1 MSHDRKH
8 NKYVVFGLPVIL
20 LVSILLMT
28 NVASAI
34 SPTVSASPAPSTTPL
49 WGFQGASMNYTGTQK
64 NNTPLSNSTL
74 NSITPQWL
82 FNGSYANYTFQE
94 KISSLSLSGTDNAT
108 IIMENSTS
116 VSIKFVVNY
125 TEKISGFT
133 NKTTYLNGSTIAEAG
148 GNFFS
153 FTGPNSTSNFP
164 ALSTSALYFMDS
176 GILSSF
182 MSTATIHIG
191 VSFPALKTN
200 MKSDKVIMNFSG
212 MNISY
217 YASYNSGLILN
228 ISGNNS
234 AISFNSQISAT
245 NALPQ
250 EQPPFSLGPR
260 TSTSYT
266 KYEITS
272 LASNGNFTVNVT
284 GNSSSG
290 SFFGSSSS
298 SFNGT
303 INKLTGFP
311 ALNTTNLSQLNAGI
325 SPFPYYTTVTTN
337 VTVSVA
343 AGTFVTDELHGST
356 TTNGNISTITIYVDA
371 TSGVV
376 VRLEFNASF
385 SFGSLLMFMN
395 ESLSL
400 TSTNIPMTGGAGGY
414 LSGTVSPSGATLIV
428 NGIAVPVQNGTYN
441 VSLEPGHYYV
451 SATMNGYQA
460 KTYGVNITAG
470 VTTERSVVLSP
481 IAGFVTI
488 SGTVTPSLGSV
499 VFVGGHPA
507 YVNQIT
513 GDYSISVAKGN
524 YTISAFHSGY
534 FPVSK
539 NITATAS
546 QTENF
551 VLVKV
556 PTATSVKVNGKTNAT
571 GYNVTITNVANMN
584 GFVTANFTATKNGT
598 LSVSIPFSDMK
609 NATVADILNS
619 SVYVNGTRDRNFS
632 ITFSSNF
639 TIILTVYNL
648 SGGDPTLY
656 WTYSPSAVLPSSPS
670 SSPPSISPLED
681 GVVIGVLV
689 AVIAAV
695 AVMMVKR
702 RKK

>member
-1 MSHDRKH
+1 
-8 NKYVVFGLPVIL
+8 
-20 LVSILLMT
+20 
-28 NVASAI
+28 
-34 SPTVSASPAPSTTPL
+34 
-49 WGFQGASMNYTGTQK
+49 MNYTGTQ
-64 NNTPLSNSTL
+64 TSNSPPSNL
-74 NSITPQWL
+74 SSIRPLWL
-82 FNGSYANYTFQE
+82 HNGSYANYTFKMTE
-94 KISSLSLSGTDNAT
+94 SG
-108 IIMENSTS
+108 ITS
-116 VSIKFVVNY
+116 QGNYNVSIFNVNASAMNY
-125 TEKISGFT
+125 SAMTVTVEKISGT
-133 NKTTYLNGSTIAEAG
+133 YSKSTTYANNTFVTMNEEFITYS
-148 GNFFS
+148 
-153 FTGPNSTSNFP
+153 GPETTAFP
-164 ALSTSALYFMDS
+164 ALSPSALYFMDS
-176 GILSSF
+176 GFLPLPIPNV
-182 MSTATIHIG
+182 TIKSG
-191 VSFPALKTN
+191 VSFNALGKTI
-200 MKSDKVIMNFSG
+200 KSDEFIMTNSTS
-212 MNISY
+212 NLSY
-217 YASYNSGLILN
+217 YASYGSGLILN
-228 ISGNNS
+228 ISGNGS
-234 AISFNSQISAT
+234 AGISFNTQINAT
-245 NALPQ
+245 NIHVSTP
-250 EQPPFSLGPR
+250 PPFTVGMT

-272 LASNGNFTVNVT
+272 LASNGSFTVSVT

-290 SFFGSSSS
+290 FFGLSRSG

-303 INKLTGFP
+303 LNNPNSIP

-325 SPFPYYTTVTTN
+325 SPMGMNTTVKSDI
-337 VTVSVA
+337 TVSVA
-343 AGTFVTDELHGST
+343 AGTFVTDEVHGST
-356 TTNGNISTITIYVDA
+356 TKGNISTTIRFYVDA
-371 TSGVV
+371 TSGVLV
-376 VRLEFNASF
+376 KVEFNMSF
-385 SFGSLLMFMN
+385 SFGSLYVFMN
-395 ESLSL
+395 ESVSL
-400 TSTNIPMTGGAGGY
+400 TSTNIPMAGGAGGY

-428 NGIAVPVQNGTYN
+428 NGIAVPVQNGAYN
-441 VSLEPGHYYV
+441 VSLEPGHYYI

-470 VTTERSVVLSP
+470 ITTKLNVVLSS
-481 IAGFVTI
+481 IVGSVTI

-507 YVNQIT
+507 YVNPIT
-513 GDYSISVAKGN
+513 GDYNISVAKGN
-524 YTISAFHSGY
+524 YTISAFHPGY
-534 FPVSK
+534 FPASR

-556 PTATSVKVNGKTNAT
+556 PTPTSVKVSGKINAT

-584 GFVTANFTATKNGT
+584 GFVSANFTATKNGT

-670 SSPPSISPLED
+670 SSPPSLSPLED

-695 AVMMVKR
+695 AVMMVKK

>member
-460 KTYGVNITAG
+460 KTYGVNVTAG
-470 VTTERSVVLSP
+470 ITTRLKVVLSP

>member
-1 MSHDRKH
+1 M
-8 NKYVVFGLPVIL
+8 
-20 LVSILLMT
+20 
-28 NVASAI
+28 I
-34 SPTVSASPAPSTTPL
+34 SVRR
-49 WGFQGASMNYTGTQK
+49 
-64 NNTPLSNSTL
+64 
-74 NSITPQWL
+74 
-82 FNGSYANYTFQE
+82 
-94 KISSLSLSGTDNAT
+94 
-108 IIMENSTS
+108 
-116 VSIKFVVNY
+116 
-125 TEKISGFT
+125 
-133 NKTTYLNGSTIAEAG
+133 
-148 GNFFS
+148 
-153 FTGPNSTSNFP
+153 
-164 ALSTSALYFMDS
+164 STSASSLPLKPSCGTMLGGDEKLLPSS
-176 GILSSF
+176 GKGTPATRSLWFHESVPGNKNGGAVDRPFPILSS
-182 MSTATIHIG
+182 
-191 VSFPALKTN
+191 PARSRLAR
-200 MKSDKVIMNFSG
+200 D
-212 MNISY
+212 
-217 YASYNSGLILN
+217 
-228 ISGNNS
+228 S
-234 AISFNSQISAT
+234 AHKDC
-245 NALPQ
+245 
-250 EQPPFSLGPR
+250 
-260 TSTSYT
+260 Y
-266 KYEITS
+266 
-272 LASNGNFTVNVT
+272 
-284 GNSSSG
+284 
-290 SFFGSSSS
+290 
-298 SFNGT
+298 
-303 INKLTGFP
+303 
-311 ALNTTNLSQLNAGI
+311 TNLSQLNAGI

-343 AGTFVTDELHGST
+343 AGTFVTDELHGSI

-460 KTYGVNITAG
+460 KTYGVNVTAG
-470 VTTERSVVLSP
+470 ITTRLKVVLSP

>member
-343 AGTFVTDELHGST
+343 AGTFVTDELHGSI

-385 SFGSLLMFMN
+385 SFGSPLMFMN

>member
-1 MSHDRKH
+1 MSQDRKH

-34 SPTVSASPAPSTTPL
+34 SPTVSASQAPSTTPL

-108 IIMENSTS
+108 IIKENSTS

-133 NKTTYLNGSTIAEAG
+133 NKTTYLNGITIAEAG

-191 VSFPALKTN
+191 VSFPALK
-200 MKSDKVIMNFSG
+200 MSIKSDKVIMNFSG

-228 ISGNNS
+228 ISGNGSN
-234 AISFNSQISAT
+234 IGFNSQISAT
-245 NALPQ
+245 NALPH

-470 VTTERSVVLSP
+470 VTTEQNVVLSP
-481 IAGFVTI
+481 IAGSVTI

>member
-1 MSHDRKH
+1 
-8 NKYVVFGLPVIL
+8 V
-20 LVSILLMT
+20 
-28 NVASAI
+28 
-34 SPTVSASPAPSTTPL
+34 
-49 WGFQGASMNYTGTQK
+49 
-64 NNTPLSNSTL
+64 
-74 NSITPQWL
+74 
-82 FNGSYANYTFQE
+82 
-94 KISSLSLSGTDNAT
+94 
-108 IIMENSTS
+108 
-116 VSIKFVVNY
+116 
-125 TEKISGFT
+125 
-133 NKTTYLNGSTIAEAG
+133 
-148 GNFFS
+148 S
-153 FTGPNSTSNFP
+153 FTALGKTIKSDEFIMTNSTSN
-164 ALSTSALYFMDS
+164 L
-176 GILSSF
+176 
-182 MSTATIHIG
+182 
-191 VSFPALKTN
+191 
-200 MKSDKVIMNFSG
+200 
-212 MNISY
+212 SY
-217 YASYNSGLILN
+217 YASYGSGLILN
-228 ISGNNS
+228 ISGNGS
-234 AISFNSQISAT
+234 AGISFNTQINAT
-245 NALPQ
+245 NITVSTP
-250 EQPPFSLGPR
+250 PPFTVGMT

-272 LASNGNFTVNVT
+272 LASNGSFTVSVT

-290 SFFGSSSS
+290 FFGLSRSG

-303 INKLTGFP
+303 LNNPNSFP
-311 ALNTTNLSQLNAGI
+311 ALNTTNLSQLNAGK
-325 SPFPYYTTVTTN
+325 SPFMGKNTTVKRD

-343 AGTFVTDELHGST
+343 AGTFVTDEVNGST
-356 TTNGNISTITIYVDA
+356 TQNGGIFKMAIYVDA
-371 TSGVV
+371 TSGVLV
-376 VRLEFNASF
+376 KGEFNVSF
-385 SFGSLLMFMN
+385 SFGSLHMFMN
-395 ESLSL
+395 ESVSL
-400 TSTNIPMTGGAGGY
+400 TSTNIPMAGGAGGY

-428 NGIAVPVQNGTYN
+428 NGIAVPVQNGAYN
-441 VSLEPGHYYV
+441 VSLEPGHYYI

-470 VTTERSVVLSP
+470 ITTEQNVVLSS
-481 IAGFVTI
+481 IVDSVTI

-507 YVNQIT
+507 YVNPIT

-524 YTISAFHSGY
+524 YTISAFHPGY
-534 FPVSK
+534 FPASR

-556 PTATSVKVNGKTNAT
+556 PTPTSVKVSGKINAT

-584 GFVTANFTATKNGT
+584 GFVSANFTATKNGT

-670 SSPPSISPLED
+670 SSPPSLSPLED

>member
-272 LASNGNFTVNVT
+272 LSSNGNFTVNVT

-343 AGTFVTDELHGST
+343 AGTFVTDELHGSI

>member
-1 MSHDRKH
+1 
-8 NKYVVFGLPVIL
+8 
-20 LVSILLMT
+20 
-28 NVASAI
+28 
-34 SPTVSASPAPSTTPL
+34 
-49 WGFQGASMNYTGTQK
+49 
-64 NNTPLSNSTL
+64 
-74 NSITPQWL
+74 
-82 FNGSYANYTFQE
+82 
-94 KISSLSLSGTDNAT
+94 
-108 IIMENSTS
+108 
-116 VSIKFVVNY
+116 
-125 TEKISGFT
+125 
-133 NKTTYLNGSTIAEAG
+133 
-148 GNFFS
+148 
-153 FTGPNSTSNFP
+153 
-164 ALSTSALYFMDS
+164 
-176 GILSSF
+176 
-182 MSTATIHIG
+182 
-191 VSFPALKTN
+191 
-200 MKSDKVIMNFSG
+200 
-212 MNISY
+212 
-217 YASYNSGLILN
+217 
-228 ISGNNS
+228 
-234 AISFNSQISAT
+234 
-245 NALPQ
+245 
-250 EQPPFSLGPR
+250 
-260 TSTSYT
+260 
-266 KYEITS
+266 
-272 LASNGNFTVNVT
+272 SNGNFTVNVT

>member
-272 LASNGNFTVNVT
+272 LSSNGNFTVNVT

>member
-1 MSHDRKH
+1 MLMSQDRSFG
-8 NKYVVFGLPVIL
+8 KYVVLVLPAVLI
-20 LVSILLMT
+20 VSMLLMT
-28 NVASAI
+28 NVSSAI
-34 SPTVSASPAPSTTPL
+34 PSTNPVAAPSSSTPL
-49 WGFQGASMNYTGTQK
+49 WGFQGAYMNYTGTQTS
-64 NNTPLSNSTL
+64 NTPPSNLS
-74 NSITPQWL
+74 SIRPLWL
-82 FNGSYANYTFQE
+82 HNGSYANYTL
-94 KISSLSLSGTDNAT
+94 KMTMSSIT
-108 IIMENSTS
+108 IQGNYN
-116 VSIKFVVNY
+116 VSIFNVNASAMNY
-125 TEKISGFT
+125 SAMTVTVEKISGIYQNNTT
-133 NKTTYLNGSTIAEAG
+133 NAKNILVTNEEFITYSGPETIA
-148 GNFFS
+148 
-153 FTGPNSTSNFP
+153 FP
-164 ALSTSALYFMDS
+164 ALSPLALYFMDS
-176 GILSSF
+176 GFPQIPNV
-182 MSTATIHIG
+182 TITSGVKFVAHG
-191 VSFPALKTN
+191 VSI
-200 MKSDKVIMNFSG
+200 KSDKFMMTSSASK
-212 MNISY
+212 MSY
-217 YASYNSGLILN
+217 YASYGSGLILN
-228 ISGNNS
+228 ISGNGS
-234 AISFNSQISAT
+234 GTSFDTQINAT
-245 NALPQ
+245 NIPVQ
-250 EQPPFSLGPR
+250 VPPPFSLGPR
-260 TSTSYT
+260 TNTSYT
-266 KYEITS
+266 KYEIIS

-284 GNSSSG
+284 GDSSSG

-303 INKLTGFP
+303 FNNLTSFP
-311 ALNTTNLSQLNAGI
+311 ALNTTNLSQLNAGT
-325 SPFPYYTTVTTN
+325 SPFPYYTTVTPR
-337 VTVSVA
+337 VTVSTA

-356 TTNGNISTITIYVDA
+356 TTNGNISTMTIYVDA
-371 TSGVV
+371 TSGVLV
-376 VRLEFNASF
+376 QFEFNASF

-395 ESLSL
+395 ESISL
-400 TSTNIPMTGGAGGY
+400 TSTNIPMRGAGGY
-414 LSGTVSPSGATLIV
+414 LSGTVNPQGATLIV
-428 NGIAVPVQNGTYN
+428 NGTAVPVQNGAYN
-441 VSLEPGHYYV
+441 VSLEPGYYYI

-470 VTTERSVVLSP
+470 ITTKLNVALSS
-481 IAGFVTI
+481 IVGFVTI

-524 YTISAFHSGY
+524 YTISAFHPGY
-534 FPVSK
+534 FPTSR

-551 VLVKV
+551 VLVKE
-556 PTATSVKVNGKTNAT
+556 PTLTSTKVSGKTNAT
-571 GYNVTITNVANMN
+571 GYNVTIANVANMN
-584 GFVTANFTATKNGT
+584 GFVSVNFTATKNGT

>member
-272 LASNGNFTVNVT
+272 LSSNGNFTVNVT

-385 SFGSLLMFMN
+385 SFGSLFMFMN

-400 TSTNIPMTGGAGGY
+400 TSTNIPMTGGTGGY

>member
-343 AGTFVTDELHGST
+343 AGTFVTDELHGSI

-470 VTTERSVVLSP
+470 VTTEQNVVLSP
-481 IAGFVTI
+481 IAGSVTI

-571 GYNVTITNVANMN
+571 GYNVTIANVANMN

>member
-1 MSHDRKH
+1 MSQDRKH

-133 NKTTYLNGSTIAEAG
+133 NKTTYLNGITIAEAG

-376 VRLEFNASF
+376 VRLEFNATF
-385 SFGSLLMFMN
+385 SFGSLHMFMN

-428 NGIAVPVQNGTYN
+428 NGIAVPVQYGTYN

-470 VTTERSVVLSP
+470 VTTEQNVVLSP
-481 IAGFVTI
+481 IAGSVTI

-507 YVNQIT
+507 YVNPIT

>member
-400 TSTNIPMTGGAGGY
+400 TSTNIPMTGGTGGY